1 MNINLNESQKK
12 EMEKNIDENKENNEE
27 LKNPLKKQKK
37 IKEEKIRLLHE
48 RENAKQ
54 LKKILNKK

>member
-12 EMEKNIDENKENNEE
+12 EMAKNIDENKENNEE